1 MRKIVFYFFA
11 LCLLLRTPLIA
22 QPDKSADVLK
32 ADQENF
38 IRQLHHTSIDSAIVY
53 GLSRFINL
61 KMDSIR
67 VFILF
72 NDALPADEKAKAT
85 RSLKYFIKELSENIL
100 KQKMNIYEIPAAF
113 DSYKTILSA
122 LLYHK
127 SFDNAL
133 RSMSANRSQLLAVAF
148 TQYKEYP

>member
-11 LCLLLRTPLIA
+11 LCLLLRTPLVVA
-22 QPDKSADVLK
+22 QPDKSADALK
-32 ADQENF
+32 EDQENF

-85 RSLKYFIKELSENIL
+85 RSLKYFIKELSENISFIPQSFL
-100 KQKMNIYEIPAAF
+100 LGEIKIF
-113 DSYKTILSA
+113 VYGIGYSS
-122 LLYHK
+122 
-127 SFDNAL
+127 NA
-133 RSMSANRSQLLAVAF
+133 N
-148 TQYKEYP
+148 

>member
-1 MRKIVFYFFA
+1 MRKIIFYFFA
-11 LCLLLRTPLIA
+11 LCLLLRTALAVA

-32 ADQENF
+32 EEQKTLTS
-38 IRQLHHTSIDSAIVY
+38 QLHHTSIDSTIVY

-61 KMDSIR
+61 KIDSIR

-72 NDALPADEKAKAT
+72 NDALPADEKEKAT
-85 RSLKYFIKELSENIL
+85 RSLRYFIKELSENIL
-100 KQKMNIYEIPAAF
+100 KQKMNIYEIPGAF

-133 RSMSANRSQLLAVAF
+133 MSMSANRSQLLAV
-148 TQYKEYP
+148 